1 MDVKEI
7 ITHLSNFQDTWKGWN
22 GVIDGLTKFFGGNPI
37 QDIADLFANDAE
49 KLKGAFEPLSSLSS
63 DN

>member
-7 ITHLSNFQDTWKGWN
+7 ITHLSNFQDTWKGWDK
-22 GVIDGLTKFFGGNPI
+22 VISGLTDFFGGNPI

-63 DN
+63 NN